1 MKTTDVI
8 NFMAKG
14 APGAMIVMSASD
26 LKGFADEVVKSAAK
40 EQPARR
46 VRGLSAT
53 SEQAEIVQAI
63 MEVWPETKI
72 TVLAKALGVSKMWI
86 YKLIRVN
93 LADMASVANAADDE
107 NETLSDVAKMLTPQ
121 E

>member
-1 MKTTDVI
+1 MNTKDVI

-14 APGAMIVMSASD
+14 APGAVIVMSAAD
-26 LKGFADEVVKSAAK
+26 LKGFAEEV
-40 EQPARR
+40 ARADTRERPRCR

-63 MEVWPETKI
+63 MEVWPDTKT
-72 TVLAKALGVSKMWI
+72 TVLARALGVSKMWI
-86 YKLIRVN
+86 YKLLRVN
-93 LADMASVANAADDE
+93 LSDMTEAPESDG
-107 NETLSDVAKMLTPQ
+107 ETLAEAAKMLNNQ